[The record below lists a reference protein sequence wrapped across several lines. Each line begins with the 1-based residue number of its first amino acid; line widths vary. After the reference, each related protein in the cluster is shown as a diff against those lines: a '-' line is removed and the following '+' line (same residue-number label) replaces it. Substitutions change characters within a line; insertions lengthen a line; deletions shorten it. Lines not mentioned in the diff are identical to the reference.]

1 VTTLCGRK
9 PFHQSHPCS
18 KLGTRLGSLP
28 SPSIF
33 PVTDRGALG
42 RQQQCPGPLLL
53 SIRKSQNL
61 FHRAILTGSEDCVLD
76 TPVSCF
82 WHPKN
87 LSFGK
92 WGTRE
97 SLKQGP
103 TAHPI
108 LALPALRSLELAA
121 FV

>member
-1 VTTLCGRK
+1 MTTLCGRK

-82 WHPKN
+82 
-87 LSFGK
+87 
-92 WGTRE
+92 GTQKTC
-97 SLKQGP
+97 L
-103 TAHPI
+103 
-108 LALPALRSLELAA
+108 LASGGHEKA
-121 FV
+121 